1 MSLSY
6 HYFICNTISPLFI
19 HILHH
24 SLHITNLSYHS
35 PSCQNCMYWW
45 QYLPIPWPNLTLK
58 SKFYLQGISL
68 FKRKYNSFILVIM
81 VQNIYIVL
89 KKVNYFMYNFL
100 DYSFEYK
107 AFYTISNYRST
118 TRKGH
123 RNLVVLQKY
132 FLIFAL
138 IFSVQPLLLLRGTIF
153 LLFSAHIV
161 FLPNYIRVN
170 QPSLTAEP
178 LVF

>member
-1 MSLSY
+1 
-6 HYFICNTISPLFI
+6 
-19 HILHH
+19 
-24 SLHITNLSYHS
+24 
-35 PSCQNCMYWW
+35 
-45 QYLPIPWPNLTLK
+45 
-58 SKFYLQGISL
+58 
-68 FKRKYNSFILVIM
+68 
-81 VQNIYIVL
+81 
-89 KKVNYFMYNFL
+89 MYNFL